1 MNKILIAL
9 ISVALVTGCTGKQTP
24 KDTHDH
30 EAHEACQSHDDH
42 DHAAEGHNHEAEG
55 HDHER
60 ENLDHQ
66 HEGKAGH
73 PAGEIVFTKEQAA
86 ETDFALHKVEPTTFY
101 EVIPASGQ
109 ILAAQGDEATVV
121 ATVSGVVS
129 FSSKKLSEGASVSR
143 GENLFYISSKNIAEG
158 DYTARTRAAFAQAK
172 AAYER
177 AEELV
182 KDKIISQSEY
192 EQAKL
197 NYQNA
202 KTAQEAVANK
212 TTAKGTGVGAPI
224 GGFIKNIAVSEGQF
238 VEVGQLLATISQ
250 NRRLKLKAEVSQRY
264 HGALPTISSANFKT
278 SYDDKTYSL
287 KDLGGRL
294 VSVGKASDG
303 ASAYIPVTFE
313 FDNKGGIVSG
323 SFVEVFLISQTEHA
337 DRSGHGADRRTG
349 QLLGFRPDRR
359 GWISQTGSKTGCQR
373 RKKHTNSCGPRTGRQ
388 RRQPRSLPSQDGF
401 VLGCHS
407 PRTPALNRHRHAE

>member
-101 EVIPASGQ
+101 EV
-109 ILAAQGDEATVV
+109 
-121 ATVSGVVS
+121 
-129 FSSKKLSEGASVSR
+129 SSKKLSEGASVSR

-323 SFVEVFLISQTEHA
+323 SFVEVFLISSPKPNTLTVPVTALIEEQGNYSVFVQIDEDGYRKQEVKLGA
-337 DRSGHGADRRTG
+337 SDGKNIQILAGLEPGDNIVSRGAYRVKMASFSGAIPHGH
-349 QLLGFRPDRR
+349 Q
-359 GWISQTGSKTGCQR
+359 
-373 RKKHTNSCGPRTGRQ
+373 H
-388 RRQPRSLPSQDGF
+388 
-401 VLGCHS
+401 
-407 PRTPALNRHRHAE
+407 

>member
-73 PAGEIVFTKEQAA
+73 PAGEIVFTQEQAA

-182 KDKIISQSEY
+182 KDKIISQS
-192 EQAKL
+192 L
-197 NYQNA
+197 
-202 KTAQEAVANK
+202 
-212 TTAKGTGVGAPI
+212 
-224 GGFIKNIAVSEGQF
+224 
-238 VEVGQLLATISQ
+238 
-250 NRRLKLKAEVSQRY
+250 
-264 HGALPTISSANFKT
+264 
-278 SYDDKTYSL
+278 SL
-287 KDLGGRL
+287 
-294 VSVGKASDG
+294 
-303 ASAYIPVTFE
+303 IH
-313 FDNKGGIVSG
+313 I
-323 SFVEVFLISQTEHA
+323 
-337 DRSGHGADRRTG
+337 
-349 QLLGFRPDRR
+349 
-359 GWISQTGSKTGCQR
+359 
-373 RKKHTNSCGPRTGRQ
+373 
-388 RRQPRSLPSQDGF
+388 
-401 VLGCHS
+401 
-407 PRTPALNRHRHAE
+407 

>member
-1 MNKILIAL
+1 M
-9 ISVALVTGCTGKQTP
+9 Q
-24 KDTHDH
+24 
-30 EAHEACQSHDDH
+30 
-42 DHAAEGHNHEAEG
+42 
-55 HDHER
+55 
-60 ENLDHQ
+60 
-66 HEGKAGH
+66 
-73 PAGEIVFTKEQAA
+73 
-86 ETDFALHKVEPTTFY
+86 
-101 EVIPASGQ
+101 
-109 ILAAQGDEATVV
+109 
-121 ATVSGVVS
+121 
-129 FSSKKLSEGASVSR
+129 
-143 GENLFYISSKNIAEG
+143 
-158 DYTARTRAAFAQAK
+158 ARTRAAFAQAK

-250 NRRLKLKAEVSQRY
+250 NRRLKLKTEVSQRY

-323 SFVEVFLISQTEHA
+323 SFVEVFLISSPKPNTLTVPVTALIEEQGNYSVFVQIDEDGYRKQEVKLGA
-337 DRSGHGADRRTG
+337 SDGKNIQILAGLEPGDNVVSRGAYRVKMASFSGAIPHGH
-349 QLLGFRPDRR
+349 Q
-359 GWISQTGSKTGCQR
+359 
-373 RKKHTNSCGPRTGRQ
+373 H
-388 RRQPRSLPSQDGF
+388 
-401 VLGCHS
+401 
-407 PRTPALNRHRHAE
+407 

>member
-1 MNKILIAL
+1 MFSIFRRR
-9 ISVALVTGCTGKQTP
+9 ISPKATTQPAPGPPSHRQKQLTRGRR
-24 KDTHDH
+24 
-30 EAHEACQSHDDH
+30 S
-42 DHAAEGHNHEAEG
+42 
-55 HDHER
+55 
-60 ENLDHQ
+60 
-66 HEGKAGH
+66 
-73 PAGEIVFTKEQAA
+73 
-86 ETDFALHKVEPTTFY
+86 
-101 EVIPASGQ
+101 
-109 ILAAQGDEATVV
+109 
-121 ATVSGVVS
+121 
-129 FSSKKLSEGASVSR
+129 SSKTKL
-143 GENLFYISSKNIAEG
+143 FP
-158 DYTARTRAAFAQAK
+158 
-172 AAYER
+172 
-177 AEELV
+177 
-182 KDKIISQSEY
+182 QSEY

-250 NRRLKLKAEVSQRY
+250 EPQAEAQSRSFATLSRCTTD
-264 HGALPTISSANFKT
+264 HLESNFKT

-323 SFVEVFLISQTEHA
+323 SFVEVFPDLITQTEHA

-349 QLLGFRPDRR
+349 AITRFSSRSTRMD
-359 GWISQTGSKTGCQR
+359 IAN
-373 RKKHTNSCGPRTGRQ
+373 RK
-388 RRQPRSLPSQDGF
+388 
-401 VLGCHS
+401 
-407 PRTPALNRHRHAE
+407 

>member
-30 EAHEACQSHDDH
+30 ETHEACQSHDGH

-66 HEGKAGH
+66 HEGEAGH

-212 TTAKGTGVGAPI
+212 TTAKGRGVGAPI

-250 NRRLKLKAEVSQRY
+250 NRRLKLKTEVSQRY

-323 SFVEVFLISQTEHA
+323 SFVEVFLISSPKPNTLTVPVTALIEEQGNYSVFVQIDEDGYRKQEVKLGA
-337 DRSGHGADRRTG
+337 SDGKNIQILAGLEPGDNVVSRGAYRVKMASFSGAIPHGH
-349 QLLGFRPDRR
+349 Q
-359 GWISQTGSKTGCQR
+359 
-373 RKKHTNSCGPRTGRQ
+373 H
-388 RRQPRSLPSQDGF
+388 
-401 VLGCHS
+401 
-407 PRTPALNRHRHAE
+407 

>member
-143 GENLFYISSKNIAEG
+143 GENLFYI
-158 DYTARTRAAFAQAK
+158 
-172 AAYER
+172 
-177 AEELV
+177 
-182 KDKIISQSEY
+182 
-192 EQAKL
+192 
-197 NYQNA
+197 
-202 KTAQEAVANK
+202 
-212 TTAKGTGVGAPI
+212 
-224 GGFIKNIAVSEGQF
+224 
-238 VEVGQLLATISQ
+238 
-250 NRRLKLKAEVSQRY
+250 
-264 HGALPTISSANFKT
+264 
-278 SYDDKTYSL
+278 
-287 KDLGGRL
+287 
-294 VSVGKASDG
+294 
-303 ASAYIPVTFE
+303 
-313 FDNKGGIVSG
+313 
-323 SFVEVFLISQTEHA
+323 
-337 DRSGHGADRRTG
+337 
-349 QLLGFRPDRR
+349 
-359 GWISQTGSKTGCQR
+359 
-373 RKKHTNSCGPRTGRQ
+373 
-388 RRQPRSLPSQDGF
+388 
-401 VLGCHS
+401 
-407 PRTPALNRHRHAE
+407 